1 MATNPQNEILTPLWR
16 TALGRLGTEAV
27 RLRLNRTEFGPDAEF
42 RNLLPGTNRN
52 PSRAFVESWLESRQ
66 RRARH
71 MELAAQ
77 IVMVVVGAV
86 GLAIAFH
93 SIVLAS

>member
-1 MATNPQNEILTPLWR
+1 MATNPQHENLTPLWR

-27 RLRLNRTEFGPDAEF
+27 GLRLNRTEYGSDAEF

-52 PSRAFVESWLESRQ
+52 PTREFVETWLESRH

-71 MELAAQ
+71 LELAAQ
-77 IVMVVVGAV
+77 VVMVVIGAV
-86 GLAIAFH
+86 GVAIAFH

>member
-1 MATNPQNEILTPLWR
+1 MAMNPQHENLTPLWR

-27 RLRLNRTEFGPDAEF
+27 RVRLKRTGYNPDTEF

-52 PSRAFVESWLESRQ
+52 PSREFVETWLESRR

-77 IVMVVVGAV
+77 IIMTVVGAV
-86 GLAIAFH
+86 GVAIAFH
-93 SIVLAS
+93 SIVLAA